1 MRGKD
6 LLECMEYID
15 DALVEEALQPAAF
28 PHRNR
33 VVAKWGMMA
42 ACAAVIGISVT
53 AFWFHQNIKEVHI
66 ENQVEGTAAADD
78 SGSTD
83 DAKDQTTA
91 AGAGDGMAGGVDS
104 GDSSAG
110 STDSGDSS
118 ADSTDSGSMDTFTQ
132 GTIEDSAAPVEQNA
146 GAEAGRQEGAIESAK
161 EGELT
166 EAKQCSYKIISDYYG
181 EKDGSAYDDLVPEQ
195 GKSSCSQYLQETMNY
210 YEDRENTDRTTDS
223 PIYAYDVVVD
233 LYGECEGAFIHRNSD
248 NGSEVIEQEYR
259 RLAALGYAVRL
270 SEDFQLT
277 GTFTKVEIETF
288 QASPE
293 YGYTFRF
300 ASEY

>member
-1 MRGKD
+1 
-6 LLECMEYID
+6 MEYID

-28 PHRNR
+28 PRRNR
-33 VVAKWGMMA
+33 VMAKWGMMA
-42 ACAAVIGISVT
+42 ACAAVIGISAT
-53 AFWFHQNIKEVHI
+53 AFWYHQNIKEARI
-66 ENQVEGTAAADD
+66 ESQVEGTAAAVDD
-78 SGSTD
+78 SGSAD
-83 DAKDQTTA
+83 DTKDQMTA
-91 AGAGDGMAGGVDS
+91 AGAGDGMAGSAVS

-110 STDSGDSS
+110 STDSG
-118 ADSTDSGSMDTFTQ
+118 GMDTFTQ
-132 GTIEDSAAPVEQNA
+132 DIIADNAASVEQN
-146 GAEAGRQEGAIESAK
+146 AEAGRQEGSVESAK
-161 EGELT
+161 EGELA
-166 EAKQCSYKIISDYYG
+166 EAKQCSYKVINDYYAA
-181 EKDGSAYDDLVPEQ
+181 KDGSAYDDLVPGQ

-210 YEDRENTDRTTDS
+210 YEDHENTERTTDS

-233 LYGECEGAFIHRNSD
+233 LYGESEGAFIHLNSD

-277 GTFTKVEIETF
+277 GTFTKAEIETF

-300 ASEY
+300 ASEH

>member
-1 MRGKD
+1 
-6 LLECMEYID
+6 MEYID

-28 PHRNR
+28 PRRNR
-33 VVAKWGMMA
+33 VMAKWGMMA
-42 ACAAVIGISVT
+42 ACAVVIGISAT
-53 AFWFHQNIKEVHI
+53 AFWYHQNIKEARI
-66 ENQVEGTAAADD
+66 ESQVEGTAAAVDD
-78 SGSTD
+78 SGSAD
-83 DAKDQTTA
+83 DTKDQMTA
-91 AGAGDGMAGGVDS
+91 AGAGDGMAGSAVS

-110 STDSGDSS
+110 STDSG
-118 ADSTDSGSMDTFTQ
+118 GMDTFTQ
-132 GTIEDSAAPVEQNA
+132 DIIADNAASVEQN
-146 GAEAGRQEGAIESAK
+146 AEAGRQEGSVESAK
-161 EGELT
+161 EGELA
-166 EAKQCSYKIISDYYG
+166 EAKQCSYKVINDYYAA
-181 EKDGSAYDDLVPEQ
+181 KAGSAYDDLVPGQ

-210 YEDRENTDRTTDS
+210 YEDHENTERNTDS

-233 LYGECEGAFIHRNSD
+233 LYGESEGAFIHLNSD

-277 GTFTKVEIETF
+277 GTFTKAEIETF

-300 ASEY
+300 ASEH

>member
-28 PHRNR
+28 PRRNR
-33 VVAKWGMMA
+33 VMAKWGMMA
-42 ACAAVIGISVT
+42 ACAVVIGISAT
-53 AFWFHQNIKEVHI
+53 AFWSHQNIKEARI
-66 ENQVEGTAAADD
+66 ESQVEGTAAAVDD
-78 SGSTD
+78 SDSAD

-91 AGAGDGMAGGVDS
+91 AGAGDGMAGSAVSGDSSAGSAVS

-110 STDSGDSS
+110 STDSG
-118 ADSTDSGSMDTFTQ
+118 GMDTFTQ
-132 GTIEDSAAPVEQNA
+132 GTIADNAASVEQN
-146 GAEAGRQEGAIESAK
+146 AEAGRQEGSVESAK
-161 EGELT
+161 EGDLA
-166 EAKQCSYKIISDYYG
+166 EAKQCSYKVINDYYAA
-181 EKDGSAYDDLVPEQ
+181 KDAAYDDLVPGQ

-233 LYGECEGAFIHRNSD
+233 LYGESEGAFIHLNSD

-277 GTFTKVEIETF
+277 GTFTKAEIETF

-300 ASEY
+300 ASEH

>member
-1 MRGKD
+1 
-6 LLECMEYID
+6 MEYID

-33 VVAKWGMMA
+33 VMAKWGMMA

-104 GDSSAG
+104 GDSSA
-110 STDSGDSS
+110 
-118 ADSTDSGSMDTFTQ
+118 DSTDSGSMDTFTQ

-166 EAKQCSYKIISDYYG
+166 EAKQCSYKVISDYYG

-233 LYGECEGAFIHRNSD
+233 LYGESEGAFIHRDSD

>member
-28 PHRNR
+28 PRRNR
-33 VVAKWGMMA
+33 VMAKWGMMA
-42 ACAAVIGISVT
+42 ACAVVIGISAT
-53 AFWFHQNIKEVHI
+53 AFWYHQNIKEARI
-66 ENQVEGTAAADD
+66 ESQVEGIAAADD
-78 SGSTD
+78 SGSAD
-83 DAKDQTTA
+83 DTKDQMTA
-91 AGAGDGMAGGVDS
+91 AGAGDGMAGGVYSSDSSADSAVS

-110 STDSGDSS
+110 STDSG
-118 ADSTDSGSMDTFTQ
+118 GMDTFTQ
-132 GTIEDSAAPVEQNA
+132 DIIADNAASVEQN
-146 GAEAGRQEGAIESAK
+146 AEAGRQEGSVESAK
-161 EGELT
+161 EGELA
-166 EAKQCSYKIISDYYG
+166 EAKQCSYKVINDYYAA
-181 EKDGSAYDDLVPEQ
+181 KDGSAYDDLVPGQ

-210 YEDRENTDRTTDS
+210 YEDRENTERTTDS

-233 LYGECEGAFIHRNSD
+233 LYGESEGAFVHLNSD

-277 GTFTKVEIETF
+277 GTFTKAEIETF

-300 ASEY
+300 ASEH

>member
-15 DALVEEALQPAAF
+15 DALVEEAQQPAAF

-42 ACAAVIGISVT
+42 ACAAVIGISAT
-53 AFWFHQNIKEVHI
+53 AFWSHQNIKEARI
-66 ENQVEGTAAADD
+66 ESQVEGTAAAADD
-78 SGSTD
+78 SAD

-146 GAEAGRQEGAIESAK
+146 EAEAGRQEGAIESAK

-166 EAKQCSYKIISDYYG
+166 EAKQCSYKVISDYYG

-233 LYGECEGAFIHRNSD
+233 LYGESEGAFIHRNSE

>member
-1 MRGKD
+1 
-6 LLECMEYID
+6 MEYID

-233 LYGECEGAFIHRNSD
+233 LYGESEGAFIHRDSD